1 MVNQLNAKR
10 KKMKLM
16 TKMNF
21 IVMFT
26 LFAVPVFIFFYGII
40 QAKIFQDKATPYT
53 RYVVIAL
60 LIVIGILF
68 LFWNIMI
75 KEKIWNNKHMD
86 IPPLELVDDSFAI
99 HFSDKPK
106 IVPIKRIVDV
116 KVTDSSKNDIY
127 LMTSKD
133 TGIPVS
139 NIENVDEVMA
149 QIKEI
154 INNNL

>member
-1 MVNQLNAKR
+1 MSNLLNAKR

-21 IVMFT
+21 IIIVT
-26 LFAVPVFIFFYGII
+26 LFLVPIVIFFYGII
-40 QAKIFQDKATPYT
+40 QAKIFQDKATPYL
-53 RYVVIAL
+53 RYVIIAL
-60 LIVIGILF
+60 LIVIGILI
-68 LFWNIMI
+68 LLWNILI
-75 KEKIWNNKHMD
+75 KEKRWNNKHMD
-86 IPPLELVDDSFAI
+86 IPPLELIDDSFVI
-99 HFSDKPK
+99 HFSDKPRV
-106 IVPIKRIVDV
+106 VPLKSVADV

-139 NIENVDEVMA
+139 NIENVEEVIA

-154 INNNL
+154 IDAKK